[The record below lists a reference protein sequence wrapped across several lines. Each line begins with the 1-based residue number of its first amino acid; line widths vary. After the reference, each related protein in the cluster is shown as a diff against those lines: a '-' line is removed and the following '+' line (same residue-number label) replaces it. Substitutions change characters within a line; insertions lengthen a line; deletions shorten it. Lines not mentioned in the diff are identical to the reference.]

1 MAESPSRGGDRP
13 GPGADHVVAATVHLL
28 HRRRGWSWVLA
39 SSLVAL
45 LALAVIRASVWA
57 GASGALAVLSDITLI
72 LLLAVAAAAVIMV
85 ITDTGRLR
93 RRHAAVR
100 TAAASRTAHHPVAHH
115 PFRTPVH
122 DLASHVFV
130 WFILSIVLI
139 VTALSLPDQV
149 NAYAYVI
156 GAGKSVTFMPQSYSL
171 SCHTG
176 RGGGGGCSTAT
187 NGVLETN
194 PPVRVAW
201 NGQVPLGQPF
211 GVRQPVWV
219 AWSTPTLMNGDM
231 AADGIGAGLIFDLAT
246 AGVIAG
252 FVHMMRRARRRRQ
265 GPVSPVTAG
274 AHWVRSQRPAKRAP
288 KRNRPAKRAP
298 KRSRSPNPT

>member
-1 MAESPSRGGDRP
+1 MTESPSRGGDLP
-13 GPGADHVVAATVHLL
+13 GPGTDHVVAATVQLL

-45 LALAVIRASVWA
+45 LALAAIKASVWA
-57 GASGALAVLSDITLI
+57 GATGALAVLSDITLI

-93 RRHAAVR
+93 RRHVAVR
-100 TAAASRTAHHPVAHH
+100 TAAASRAAHHPVAHH

-149 NAYAYVI
+149 NAYAYVA
-156 GAGKSVTFMPQSYSL
+156 GAGRSVTFMPQSYSL

-176 RGGGGGCSTAT
+176 RSGGRGCSTAT

-194 PPVRVAW
+194 PPVRAAW

-211 GVRQPVWV
+211 NVRQPLWV

-246 AGVIAG
+246 VCVIAG
-252 FVHMMRRARRRRQ
+252 FVHMARRRRQ
-265 GPVSPVTAG
+265 GPVSPATAG
-274 AHWVRSQRPAKRAP
+274 GHWVRSQRPAKRAP
-288 KRNRPAKRAP
+288 RRNRPAKRAP

>member
-1 MAESPSRGGDRP
+1 MSESPSRGGGLPDP
-13 GPGADHVVAATVHLL
+13 GTDHVVAATVHLL

-45 LALAVIRASVWA
+45 LALAAIRASVWA
-57 GASGALAVLSDITLI
+57 AATGALAVLSDITLI
-72 LLLAVAAAAVIMV
+72 LLLAMAVVAVIMV
-85 ITDTGRLR
+85 ITDTARLHR
-93 RRHAAVR
+93 RQAAVR
-100 TAAASRTAHHPVAHH
+100 TAAASRTSHHPVAHH

-139 VTALSLPDQV
+139 MTALSLPDQV
-149 NAYAYVI
+149 NAYAYVA
-156 GAGKSVTFMPQSYSL
+156 GAGRSVTFMPQSYSL

-176 RGGGGGCSTAT
+176 RSGGRGCSTAT

-194 PPVRVAW
+194 PPVKVAW

-211 GVRQPVWV
+211 DVRQPVWV
-219 AWSTPTLMNGDM
+219 AWTTPTLMNGDM
-231 AADGIGAGLIFDLAT
+231 AADGIGGGLLLDLGT
-246 AGVIAG
+246 VCVIVG
-252 FVHMMRRARRRRQ
+252 FVHMVRRARRRRR
-265 GPVSPVTAG
+265 GVSTVTAG
-274 AHWVRSQRPAKRAP
+274 AHWVRSGRPAKQAP

-298 KRSRSPNPT
+298 KRGRSPKPT